1 MYLHILLFFRSHQTF
16 TYVVTAVFIP
26 FIPFRI
32 SLGHYKSP
40 TEGGKFI
47 FFNNKK
53 ISLYPRPEVKVP
65 HYLLLQ
71 VERFVRVDLLILD
84 DVGELGVGRHYRKWE
99 ISDLLPPSLDNGG
112 HVEPNQE
119 CDDLRVDFI
128 QSVSAN
134 ERTLMNPDFLGFLFF
149 FWSN

>member
-40 TEGGKFI
+40 TEGGKFD
-47 FFNNKK
+47 FFNNKE
-53 ISLYPRPEVKVP
+53 ISLNQRPEVKVP

-71 VERFVRVDLLILD
+71 VKSLVRADILVLD
-84 DVGELGVGRHYRKWE
+84 DVGELDVGRNREWE
-99 ISDLLPPSLDNGG
+99 VFDLLPPPPHNGG

-134 ERTLMNPDFLGFLFF
+134 KWTLMNPDLLGFLFF